1 MTRRTAK
8 RTKRSTKRST
18 KRNNQKGAGHGKPSR
33 ATEKA
38 RLARIAAEIVAER
51 NNKNAMN
58 IGPRTNRPTRKSV
71 LRHMAQS
78 RFRLIRE
85 RNKAASRQT
94 AAKNFSKTMKQQ
106 VAAQKEARR
115 LETIKEGRKFENMFS
130 GLSLKKQSG
139 DASVPTP
146 LT

>member
-18 KRNNQKGAGHGKPSR
+18 KRNNQKGAGHGKLSR

-38 RLARIAAEIVAER
+38 RLARIAAKIEAER

-71 LRHMAQS
+71 LSHMAKS
-78 RFRLIRE
+78 RFRRIRKL
-85 RNKAASRQT
+85 NMAASRQT
-94 AAKNFSKTMKQQ
+94 AAKNFSKTMRQQ
-106 VAAQKEARR
+106 AAAQKEAKR
-115 LETIKEGRKFENMFS
+115 LQAIAEEHNFANLFAKTRISN
-130 GLSLKKQSG
+130 KK
-139 DASVPTP
+139 
-146 LT
+146 